1 MLAVERALPFWLK
14 THAHHR
20 CYKELFVD
28 LNSTKKKRLLELKE
42 VALSFLQSQQQN
54 DNSINFYNN
63 KH

>member
-28 LNSTKKKRLLELKE
+28 LNSTKKKKIIRAQRGCFIFSSVSTTK
-42 VALSFLQSQQQN
+42 
-54 DNSINFYNN
+54 
-63 KH
+63 